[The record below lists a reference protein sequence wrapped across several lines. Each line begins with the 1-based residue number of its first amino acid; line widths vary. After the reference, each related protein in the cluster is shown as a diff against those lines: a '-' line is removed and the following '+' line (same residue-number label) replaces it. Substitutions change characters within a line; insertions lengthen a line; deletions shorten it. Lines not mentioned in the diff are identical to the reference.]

1 MRSFNDLAVTII
13 VVSSAYNITFPNECT
28 VNMSL
33 TYKRYNVEP
42 KIEPC
47 GTPLVIK
54 ARLELAV
61 LINV

>member
-1 MRSFNDLAVTII
+1 MII
-13 VVSSAYNITFPNECT
+13 VVSSAYNITFLNECT
-28 VNMSL
+28 VNILL
-33 TYKRYNVEP
+33 TYKRYNVGP

-61 LINV
+61 LIDV